1 MKHSMQPEEDLR
13 MEDEEEDELTEDE
26 LNSPVSAEI
35 NGLFDNN
42 TSVGKMAD
50 KVNSAL
56 SQMSDRIR
64 SFPQENNEDKRQ
76 E

>member
-1 MKHSMQPEEDLR
+1 

-26 LNSPVSAEI
+26 HNSPVSAEI

-42 TSVGKMAD
+42 TSVRKMAD

-56 SQMSDRIR
+56 SQMSDRIH